1 MARCLAY
8 VPVGW
13 SATNIRPAASSQSD
27 LRVGGVVAYAA
38 GGVWAGLCLY
48 LLLPG
53 VEAGHLGPG
62 SATGEA
68 DPLGGGVG
76 LRALALECMSVS
88 RVAAALGV
96 AWYAA
101 TSRGPDLGRA
111 GPQ

>member
-48 LLLPG
+48 PLLPG
-53 VEAGHLGPG
+53 VAAGHLGPG
-62 SATGEA
+62 SATGAA

-76 LRALALECMSVS
+76 AACPCPGAHVGLPGSS
-88 RVAAALGV
+88 RSGSGLVRRHQ
-96 AWYAA
+96 
-101 TSRGPDLGRA
+101 SRS
-111 GPQ
+111 